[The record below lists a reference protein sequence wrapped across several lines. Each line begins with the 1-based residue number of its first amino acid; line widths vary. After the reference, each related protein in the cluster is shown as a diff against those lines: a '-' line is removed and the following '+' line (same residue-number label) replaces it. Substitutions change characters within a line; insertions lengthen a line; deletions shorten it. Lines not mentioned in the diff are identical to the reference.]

1 MWLDAI
7 CINQSISRERN
18 HQVASLKAIYEKAT
32 EVVVWLRL
40 SYQDRDLAIQLV
52 RELANTPSR

>member
-52 RELANTPSR
+52 RELD